1 MSNNVVSFPKA
12 IWQAPANKEEAD
24 KRLEEFKDAM
34 LELFLDEFVP
44 FVLAR
49 MNIYGVLVENPHD
62 IALISQSI
70 KSAVMRSQNRIHPL
84 QQFAEESFTFVDE
97 EQPAPTT

>member
-12 IWQAPANKEEAD
+12 IWSAPVDKEEAD

-34 LELFLDEFVP
+34 LDLFLDEFVP

-49 MNIYGVLVENPHD
+49 MNMYGILVENSYD
-62 IALISQSI
+62 ICLISQSI
-70 KSAVMRSQNRIHPL
+70 RSAVLRAQYRKHPL
-84 QQFAEESFTFVDE
+84 QEFAEESFTIVDE
-97 EQPAPTT
+97 DQPAPTT